1 YFFNRL
7 NDHRSMLIVERM
19 SVRPFS
25 AILLFDGVDQTL
37 ADGNPHLPGN
47 RKHNYATRKQ
57 KDEWQQP
64 SVGYQCVNTIRRDED
79 TEGCQQ

>member
-1 YFFNRL
+1 
-7 NDHRSMLIVERM
+7 MLIVERM

-25 AILLFDGVDQTL
+25 AILLFDGVDRTL